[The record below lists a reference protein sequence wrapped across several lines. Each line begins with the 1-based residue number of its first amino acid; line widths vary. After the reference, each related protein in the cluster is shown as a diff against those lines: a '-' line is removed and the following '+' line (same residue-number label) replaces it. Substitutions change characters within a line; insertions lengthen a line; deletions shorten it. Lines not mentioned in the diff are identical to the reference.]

1 MKEHAGGYVTTKSEQ
16 GPTVH
21 SALHSLYWPV
31 AIRVCLSFLCSFIQS
46 TNTKAYPGFSTILGS
61 RKSCKDKQGKT
72 SALKQLT
79 VSCAVNKKQKE
90 TECSMG
96 RDRVN
101 SGGMPGCPGYSCE
114 VESEDDSEPL
124 LLDWPLHWNMAKMP
138 STFGYISVC
147 PANLFTLSH
156 VGERVVER
164 KKGGKVFVEIWRET
178 RAAVMVGATCGL
190 KVKPMVGRRGSH
202 KVHIYMLAKKEK
214 KLPLTQNKH
223 RLAVGLCAIFLRIF
237 GNTVNGLTA
246 PLPWNLWGS
255 QTRPCLD
262 QKWRI

>member
-101 SGGMPGCPGYSCE
+101 SGGLPGCPATLVRLSQ
-114 VESEDDSEPL
+114 
-124 LLDWPLHWNMAKMP
+124 KM
-138 STFGYISVC
+138 
-147 PANLFTLSH
+147 TLSPFFLTGLYTGTWQRCPPRLGTSQFAQPTSSFCPTW
-156 VGERVVER
+156 V
-164 KKGGKVFVEIWRET
+164 KG
-178 RAAVMVGATCGL
+178 
-190 KVKPMVGRRGSH
+190 
-202 KVHIYMLAKKEK
+202 
-214 KLPLTQNKH
+214 
-223 RLAVGLCAIFLRIF
+223 
-237 GNTVNGLTA
+237 
-246 PLPWNLWGS
+246 
-255 QTRPCLD
+255 
-262 QKWRI
+262 